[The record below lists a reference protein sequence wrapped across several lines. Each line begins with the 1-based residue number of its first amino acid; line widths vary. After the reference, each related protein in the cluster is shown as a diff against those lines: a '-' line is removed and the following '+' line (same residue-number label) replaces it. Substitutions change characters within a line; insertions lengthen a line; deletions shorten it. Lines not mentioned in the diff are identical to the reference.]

1 MSFFWCFQTVVL
13 EKTLQ
18 SPLDS
23 KEIKPVNPK
32 GNQPWIFIGRIDA
45 EAEVPILCP
54 PNATSW
60 LTGKDPDA
68 REDWG
73 QEEKGVT
80 EDGMA
85 GWYHWLNGHE
95 LSKLWEIV
103 KDREAQCAAVHGAAK
118 SHTQFN
124 NWKMTIFLIK
134 ERWTSF
140 SLCKHVKVKV
150 AQSCPTLCNPMDYS
164 PWNSPG
170 QNTGWS
176 SLSLLQGIFPTQRPN
191 PGLLHCRR
199 ILYQLSH
206 KGSPRIL
213 EWVAFPFSSGASQPK
228 NQTGVPCIAGG
239 FLINWAMREDP
250 KESQSQRMFKL
261 LYNCTR
267 FTC

>member
-85 GWYHWLNGHE
+85 GWHHWHNGHE

-150 AQSCPTLCNPMDYS
+150 TQPSPTLCDPMDYTAH
-164 PWNSPG
+164 G
-170 QNTGWS
+170 I
-176 SLSLLQGIFPTQRPN
+176 LQARV
-191 PGLLHCRR
+191 
-199 ILYQLSH
+199 
-206 KGSPRIL
+206 L
-213 EWVAFPFSSGASQPK
+213 EWVAFPFSRGSSQSRDRI
-228 NQTGVPCIAGG
+228 QVSCIAGG
-239 FLINWAMREDP
+239 FFTSWATREAQ
-250 KESQSQRMFKL
+250 EYWSE
-261 LYNCTR
+261 
-267 FTC
+267 

>member
-73 QEEKGVT
+73 QEEEGVT

-103 KDREAQCAAVHGAAK
+103 KDREAQCATVHGVAK

-124 NWKMTIFLIK
+124 NWKMTIFLIR

-150 AQSCPTLCNPMDYS
+150 KVTQPSPTLCDPMDYTAH
-164 PWNSPG
+164 G
-170 QNTGWS
+170 I
-176 SLSLLQGIFPTQRPN
+176 LQARV
-191 PGLLHCRR
+191 
-199 ILYQLSH
+199 
-206 KGSPRIL
+206 L
-213 EWVAFPFSSGASQPK
+213 EWVAFPFSRGSSQSRDRI
-228 NQTGVPCIAGG
+228 QVSCIAGG
-239 FLINWAMREDP
+239 FFTSWATREAQ
-250 KESQSQRMFKL
+250 EYWSE
-261 LYNCTR
+261 
-267 FTC
+267 

>member
-85 GWYHWLNGHE
+85 GWHHWLNGHE

-103 KDREAQCAAVHGAAK
+103 KDREAQCTAVYG
-118 SHTQFN
+118 T
-124 NWKMTIFLIK
+124 T
-134 ERWTSF
+134 
-140 SLCKHVKVKV
+140 
-150 AQSCPTLCNPMDYS
+150 
-164 PWNSPG
+164 
-170 QNTGWS
+170 
-176 SLSLLQGIFPTQRPN
+176 
-191 PGLLHCRR
+191 
-199 ILYQLSH
+199 
-206 KGSPRIL
+206 
-213 EWVAFPFSSGASQPK
+213 K
-228 NQTGVPCIAGG
+228 NQTWLNNWTTIALES
-239 FLINWAMREDP
+239 FLGIDIGKGNISGNWQTAWVEVVDLSVWKMR
-250 KESQSQRMFKL
+250 
-261 LYNCTR
+261 
-267 FTC
+267 

>member
-103 KDREAQCAAVHGAAK
+103 KDREAQCAAVHGVAK

-124 NWKMTIFLIK
+124 NWKMTIFLIR

-150 AQSCPTLCNPMDYS
+150 KVTQPSPTLCDPMDYTAH
-164 PWNSPG
+164 G
-170 QNTGWS
+170 I
-176 SLSLLQGIFPTQRPN
+176 LQARV
-191 PGLLHCRR
+191 
-199 ILYQLSH
+199 
-206 KGSPRIL
+206 L
-213 EWVAFPFSSGASQPK
+213 EWVAFPFSRGSSQSRDRI
-228 NQTGVPCIAGG
+228 QVSCFAGG
-239 FLINWAMREDP
+239 FFTSWATREAQ
-250 KESQSQRMFKL
+250 EYWSE
-261 LYNCTR
+261 
-267 FTC
+267 

>member
-103 KDREAQCAAVHGAAK
+103 MDREAWCVAVHGVTK
-118 SHTQFN
+118 NQTQLS
-124 NWKMTIFLIK
+124 NWTTTAIECNGGRGVLRTIVTLSPSVILSLLEKFITSLRAREISLPL
-134 ERWTSF
+134 RNYIFHSF
-140 SLCKHVKVKV
+140 SL
-150 AQSCPTLCNPMDYS
+150 
-164 PWNSPG
+164 
-170 QNTGWS
+170 
-176 SLSLLQGIFPTQRPN
+176 
-191 PGLLHCRR
+191 
-199 ILYQLSH
+199 
-206 KGSPRIL
+206 
-213 EWVAFPFSSGASQPK
+213 
-228 NQTGVPCIAGG
+228 
-239 FLINWAMREDP
+239 
-250 KESQSQRMFKL
+250 
-261 LYNCTR
+261 
-267 FTC
+267 